1 MTVALNLFAD
11 KTVILKVG
19 YWSNCLSTL
28 IFYLLKGRLEMK
40 CKQNTFQL
48 HVGTLSG
55 SLPLC

>member
-28 IFYLLKGRLEMK
+28 FFYLVKGSFEMK
-40 CKQNTFQL
+40 GK
-48 HVGTLSG
+48 
-55 SLPLC
+55 